1 MINSLKKIGLSE
13 NEARVYSALLEL
25 GSATAQQIAQ
35 KASVN
40 RPTTYVQLETLM
52 KIGLVSSF
60 EKESSKK
67 GGATKTFFRV
77 EDPAYLKKII
87 ETEKRNL
94 SEREGELTATL
105 PNLEKLFVGIGAR
118 PKVRFFEGVE
128 GLKTIQD
135 EFLRTND
142 KLVEAAQ
149 SLDDIHGIFPTHSE
163 DYVPRRVKKGIH
175 SKLIYTSSRGPI
187 LKDTDSTMLRES
199 RYVPPEHFKLNS
211 DMAIYGD
218 NIALSALHER
228 PYGIIIESKEIAN
241 SMRAL
246 FYLAWDQAKRFN

>member
-1 MINSLKKIGLSE
+1 MIDSLKKIGLSE
-13 NEARVYSALLEL
+13 NEARVYVTLLEL
-25 GSATAQQIAQ
+25 GGATAQQVAQ

-60 EKESSKK
+60 EKEATKK

-87 ETEKRNL
+87 DTEKRIL
-94 SEREGELTATL
+94 SEREKTLKTTL
-105 PNLEKLFVGIGAR
+105 PDLEKLFVGVGSR

-142 KLVEAAQ
+142 KLVESAA
-149 SLDDIHGIFPTHSE
+149 SLDDVIRIFPTHPE
-163 DYVPRRVKKGIH
+163 DYTPRRVRRGIH
-175 SKLIYTSSRGPI
+175 SKLIYTTSRGPI
-187 LKDTDSTMLRES
+187 LKDTDEKMLRES
-199 RYVPPEHFKLNS
+199 RYVPPEHFKLAS

-218 NIALSALHER
+218 NVALSALHER
-228 PYGIIIESKEIAN
+228 PYGIIIESKEIAT

-246 FYLAWDQAKRFN
+246 FYLAWDQAKKFN